1 MLVLNLPFKALMFL
15 TLMRPS
21 LVLFLVLWLKLVK
34 DFLKVRCRLALLPFL
49 ISCLIWLDLVASL
62 PLIKE
67 RILVIILLLHF
78 LSLMLGSVL
87 VLMLPLLVW
96 LTPDLRIKKSLL
108 KCTWTIR
115 KRLPRCKMR
124 LKKRLLAFSRRLH
137 ARIRKTRYM
146 HKMRCLL
153 INRRSLLLALRLLW
167 KTPIFPSNSR
177 VPRLCAKCLL
187 KLKRLVS
194 ILPIT
199 QATTPPVATRYTV
212 SFSPATKVDATNEPV
227 SGPPGG
233 PRFVCTSTEPFCHV
247 WFPPVSPMERLTTK
261 WPAAFH
267 AWDVVHPVDVFPSPK
282 SHAHAYPPDPP

>member
-67 RILVIILLLHF
+67 RILVIILLL
-78 LSLMLGSVL
+78 
-87 VLMLPLLVW
+87 LMLPLLVW

-108 KCTWTIR
+108 KCNWTIR
-115 KRLPRCKMR
+115 KRFPRCKMR

-137 ARIRKTRYM
+137 AKIRKTRYM

-153 INRRSLLLALRLLW
+153 INRRSLLLALRLFFLTHTAPT
-167 KTPIFPSNSR
+167 KSY
-177 VPRLCAKCLL
+177 
-187 KLKRLVS
+187 
-194 ILPIT
+194 ILSLRDNL
-199 QATTPPVATRYTV
+199 PVTG
-212 SFSPATKVDATNEPV
+212 N
-227 SGPPGG
+227 
-233 PRFVCTSTEPFCHV
+233 
-247 WFPPVSPMERLTTK
+247 
-261 WPAAFH
+261 
-267 AWDVVHPVDVFPSPK
+267 
-282 SHAHAYPPDPP
+282 

>member
-34 DFLKVRCRLALLPFL
+34 AFLKVRCRLALLPFL
-49 ISCLIWLDLVASL
+49 ISSLIWLDLVASL

-67 RILVIILLLHF
+67 RLLVILLLLHF
-78 LSLMLGSVL
+78 LRLMLGSVL

-96 LTPDLRIKKSLL
+96 LPPDLRIKKSLL
-108 KCTWTIR
+108 QCNWTIR

-124 LKKRLLAFSRRLH
+124 LKKRLLAFSRQLH

-177 VPRLCAKCLL
+177 FPRLCAKCLL
-187 KLKRLVS
+187 KLKNLLLMSSLMLLLVWL
-194 ILPIT
+194 IFFMVLIKLLPILGT
-199 QATTPPVATRYTV
+199 ISGKTV
-212 SFSPATKVDATNEPV
+212 KLMVLALICLGNNRQD
-227 SGPPGG
+227 
-233 PRFVCTSTEPFCHV
+233 
-247 WFPPVSPMERLTTK
+247 
-261 WPAAFH
+261 
-267 AWDVVHPVDVFPSPK
+267 
-282 SHAHAYPPDPP
+282 

>member
-1 MLVLNLPFKALMFL
+1 MCLLPITILYAWLMLVLNLLFKSLMFL

-96 LTPDLRIKKSLL
+96 LTPDLRIKK
-108 KCTWTIR
+108 
-115 KRLPRCKMR
+115 
-124 LKKRLLAFSRRLH
+124 RLLAFSRRLH

-167 KTPIFPSNSR
+167 NTPIFPSNSR
-177 VPRLCAKCLL
+177 FPRSCAKCLL

-194 ILPIT
+194 NLPM
-199 QATTPPVATRYTV
+199 
-212 SFSPATKVDATNEPV
+212 TKSKKCLARLVL
-227 SGPPGG
+227 
-233 PRFVCTSTEPFCHV
+233 
-247 WFPPVSPMERLTTK
+247 RLT
-261 WPAAFH
+261 
-267 AWDVVHPVDVFPSPK
+267 
-282 SHAHAYPPDPP
+282 